1 MIGVY
6 EQNMEKMIRIFY
18 EEAIVYLKRHVIH
31 DKIEKEISGVPAL
44 SRGRSARRCS
54 PDDREDSAGCV
65 RQAGG

>member
-31 DKIEKEISGVPAL
+31 DKIEREMSGVPAL
-44 SRGRSARRCS
+44 SG
-54 PDDREDSAGCV
+54 GV
-65 RQAGG
+65 RAPLFS